1 MKATADQEAL
11 DIPNGGLT
19 EFKEKIDMKFVDDDR
34 YFCIFYPDLAC
45 PVQKRLKEF
54 SLIDSLEPLKTDD
67 NSAIAKAMKSVMTA
81 STFTLQCLASF
92 CSSCPHMRKKTYET
106 TAAIRNYETQSVGPA
121 STRSCKIS
129 TNRSLQG

>member
-1 MKATADQEAL
+1 MKATVEQEAL
-11 DIPNGGLT
+11 EFPNGKLT
-19 EFKEKIDMKFVDDDR
+19 EVKEKIDMKFDDDDR
-34 YFCIFYPDLAC
+34 YFCIFYPDLVC

-67 NSAIAKAMKSVMTA
+67 NSVIAKAMKSVMTA

-106 TAAIRNYETQSVGPA
+106 TEAIRPVETKSVGPA
-121 STRSCKIS
+121 RTKCPRYV
-129 TNRSLQG
+129 